1 MPHKQHPS
9 KSDKSIGIPIK
20 IGLLSEMGNIWLDLP
35 DPDKR
40 FLLVKDS
47 FLAGPTRIFMMC
59 ARKRAVFLGDFRISK
74 IQICFEAFYNRG
86 RAGEAI

>member
-1 MPHKQHPS
+1 MPQKQHPS

-20 IGLLSEMGNIWLDLP
+20 IGLLSEMGNILLDWL
-35 DPDKR
+35 DPDKK

-47 FLAGPTRIFMMC
+47 FLAVPTGTFMMC
-59 ARKRAVFLGDFRISK
+59 ARKRALFLGDFHISK
-74 IQICFEAFYNRG
+74 FQICFEAFYNRG